1 MREIAATKITE
12 AVAGLFQEACY
23 HLPEDVLFAL
33 RKARSM
39 EDSPIARDVL
49 DKLLE
54 NAELSA
60 KGEIPLCQDTGTAVV
75 FIELGQDIHINGGD
89 FYDSIAEGVRQGYD
103 RGYLRKSTVRHPYS
117 DRINTLDNTPPIIHM
132 DIVSGNKIKI
142 IAMPKG
148 GGCENMTRLRML
160 LPSSGRQG
168 IIDFVVN
175 TVEEAGSN
183 SCPPIIAGVGVGGTS
198 EKAILLAKKAL
209 LREIG
214 TANSNPEHA
223 ELEGEILTQINK
235 LGIGAMG
242 YGGKITALAVH
253 MEVFPCHIASLPVA
267 VNMQCH
273 SARHKE
279 IIL

>member
-1 MREIAATKITE
+1 MREIATTKITE
-12 AVAGLFQEACY
+12 AVAGLFQKACY

-33 RKARSM
+33 RKARNM
-39 EDSPIARDVL
+39 EDSPVARDVL

-89 FYDSIAEGVRQGYD
+89 FYASIAEGVRQGYD
-103 RGYLRKSTVRHPYS
+103 RGYLRKSIVRHPYS
-117 DRINTLDNTPPIIHM
+117 DRINTLDNTPPVIHT
-132 DIVSGNKIKI
+132 DIVPGNKIRI

-148 GGCENMTRLRML
+148 GGCENMTQLRML

-214 TANSNPEHA
+214 TVNSNPEHA
-223 ELEGEILTQINK
+223 KLEDEILAQINK

-279 IIL
+279 ILL